1 MGEKQSALQL
11 GSTAG
16 TRFRM
21 RRFVSQREFLLA
33 IFILTF
39 GVVATFATPYFLD
52 IDNFRQ
58 ILIAISLDVIVA
70 VGMTIVLIGGGIDL
84 SVGSIVGLSA
94 VVAGLAFGND
104 LSIPV
109 AVFLAL
115 AAGVLV
121 GSLNGVLIS
130 YVKINPLITTLGM
143 MGIARSATFVL
154 SGGYPL
160 SVIPE
165 AFKAFA
171 AGDLFGTPKIGIVAI
186 VLIVISAVLLANNV
200 FLRKYYFLGGNEAAA
215 FRAGINVKLI
225 KYISYAV
232 CGAIAAV
239 AGLLLVSR
247 LGSTFPHSGQGTE
260 LRVISACII
269 GGCSISGGRGTI
281 IGSFLGVLLLGLINN
296 ILVLTGVSVYW
307 QGIVG
312 GTILILAVAS
322 DSIVNWRK
330 YR

>member
-1 MGEKQSALQL
+1 MGEEQTALHQ

-16 TRFRM
+16 ASFQM
-21 RRFVSQREFLLA
+21 RRLVSQREFLLA
-33 IFILTF
+33 IFILIF
-39 GVVATFATPYFLD
+39 GVVATFATPYFLN

-84 SVGSIVGLSA
+84 SVGSVVGLSA

-109 AVFLAL
+109 AIFLAL

-121 GSLNGVLIS
+121 GSLNGVLIAF
-130 YVKINPLITTLGM
+130 VKINPLITTLGM

-160 SVIPE
+160 SSIPE

-171 AGDLFGTPKIGIVAI
+171 AGNLFGAPKIGIVAI
-186 VLIVISAVLLANNV
+186 GFIVISSVLLANNV

-215 FRAGINVKLI
+215 FRAGINVKFV
-225 KYISYAV
+225 KYISYAL
-232 CGAIAAV
+232 CGAFAAV

-269 GGCSISGGRGTI
+269 GGCSINGGRGTI
-281 IGSFLGVLLLGLINN
+281 IGSFLGVLLLGLISN

-307 QGIVG
+307 QGIVSG
-312 GTILILAVAS
+312 SILILAVAS
-322 DSIVNWRK
+322 DAIVNWRK

>member
-1 MGEKQSALQL
+1 MGEEQTALQL
-11 GSTAG
+11 GSTADAS
-16 TRFRM
+16 FRM
-21 RRFVSQREFLLA
+21 RRLVSQREFLLA
-33 IFILTF
+33 IFILIF
-39 GVVATFATPYFLD
+39 GVVATFATPYFLNT
-52 IDNFRQ
+52 DNFRQ
-58 ILIAISLDVIVA
+58 ILIAISLDAIVA

-115 AAGVLV
+115 AAGILV
-121 GSLNGVLIS
+121 GSLNGVLIA

-160 SVIPE
+160 SSIPE

-171 AGDLFGTPKIGIVAI
+171 AGNFLGTPKIGIVAI
-186 VLIVISAVLLANNV
+186 GLIVISGVLLANIF
-200 FLRKYYFLGGNEAAA
+200 FLIKYFFLGGNEAAA
-215 FRAGINVKLI
+215 FRAGINVKRV
-225 KYISYAV
+225 KYFSYAL
-232 CGAIAAV
+232 CGVIAAL

-269 GGCSISGGRGTI
+269 GGCSINGGRGTI
-281 IGSFLGVLLLGLINN
+281 IGSFLGVLLLGLITN

-307 QGIVG
+307 QGIVS

-322 DSIVNWRK
+322 DAIVNWRK